1 MKNTKNENV
10 DIKYFAK
17 NIRKNILNMAYTA
30 GASSA
35 HIGGALSIADIM
47 SVLIVTKMRF
57 KE

>member
-17 NIRKNILNMAYTA
+17 NIRKNILNMAFTA

-35 HIGGALSIADIM
+35 HIGGAYL
-47 SVLIVTKMRF
+47 
-57 KE
+57 